1 MRTTLD
7 LDEDIFRAAKDLAR
21 ERNQTLGKTVSELT
35 RRGLRPAAQPQ
46 PQRRGLP
53 VLPRKPGAKPVT
65 SEMVKALLE
74 ATD

>member
-7 LDEDIFRAAKDLAR
+7 LDEDILRAAKDLAR
-21 ERNQTLGKTVSELT
+21 ERNQTLGKTLSELA
-35 RRGLRPAAQPQ
+35 RRGLRPVAQPQ
-46 PQRRGLP
+46 PRGRGLP
-53 VLPRKPGAKPVT
+53 VLPRKAGAKPVT

>member
-7 LDEDIFRAAKDLAR
+7 LDEDILRAAKDLAR
-21 ERNQTLGKTVSELT
+21 ERNQTLGRTLSELA
-35 RRGLRPAAQPQ
+35 RRGLRPAARPQ
-46 PQRRGLP
+46 LRGRGLP

-74 ATD
+74 AAD